1 MWTFFSMHIFCGEAL
16 QRVYVCVL
24 TISRRIWFHKIVEC
38 ARLDGSVTLIQ
49 LCRLTPWRARRK
61 DGCRAEVAEHHR
73 RIPHCSSVLEVAQ
86 LQIKRFCSLT
96 TWWLFH
102 FTSDVLQY
110 TAKNSVDAQTSYIV
124 CSLKETSWSRSL
136 NDPSIAFRYWWW
148 LLLTLCYDLNVCC
161 RAPVHRTGSE
171 GHHFGQQ
178 DTIFPRTE
186 RRGAAVAASNPL

>member
-1 MWTFFSMHIFCGEAL
+1 MHIFCGEAL

-148 LLLTLCYDLNVCC
+148 LLLTPCYDLNVCC